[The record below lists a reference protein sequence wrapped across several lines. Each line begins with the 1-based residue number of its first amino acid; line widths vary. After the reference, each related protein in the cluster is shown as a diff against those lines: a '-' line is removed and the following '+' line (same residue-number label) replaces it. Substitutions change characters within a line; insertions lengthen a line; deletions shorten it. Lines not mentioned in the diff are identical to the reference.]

1 MSAFVIGMHAGPQNT
16 SYEELSRL
24 WKTAD
29 SRGFGWVSI
38 WDHFY
43 DDPSPHRMGTVFE
56 AVATLGALAS
66 ETSNVRIGALAMCVG
81 YRHPAV
87 LANAAATIDHISG
100 GRFELGL
107 GAGWLE
113 DEYRDYGIPFPP
125 IGIRMD
131 MLEEALHIVRGMLSS
146 DKTTYRGWHFS
157 VTDAICEPKPV
168 RGHLPVW
175 VCGGG
180 ERRTLHMAA
189 RHGDGWNVPYISPQE
204 YGHKVDVLE
213 RWCDAEDRDP
223 ALISR
228 TVNVGFYM
236 GTTAADAERKR
247 ANFDLAYAD
256 RAATQGPGMLFGTAG
271 QVVDRIGEYV
281 DAGAQGL
288 NIALRAPFDWEAIQ
302 AFYEEVI
309 PEFATPP

>member
-1 MSAFVIGMHAGPQNT
+1 MAFVIGMHAGPQHV
-16 SYEELSRL
+16 SYDELSQL
-24 WKTAD
+24 WRAAD
-29 SRGFGWVSI
+29 RGGFGWVSI

-43 DDPSPHRMGTVFE
+43 DDPSPDRSGSVFE
-56 AVATLGALAS
+56 AVATLGALAA

-131 MLEEALHIVRGMLSS
+131 MLEEALCIVRGMLGRGR
-146 DKTTYRGWHFS
+146 TTYEGWHFQ
-157 VTDAICEPKPV
+157 VANAACEPKPV
-168 RGHLPVW
+168 RGHLPIW

-189 RHGDGWNVPYISPQE
+189 RHGDGWNVPYISPDD
-204 YGHKVDVLE
+204 YRRKVDVLE
-213 RWCDAEDRDP
+213 RWCETEDRDP
-223 ALISR
+223 ALIAR

-236 GTTAADAERKR
+236 GTSAADAARKR
-247 ANFDLAYAD
+247 AGFDRVYGA
-256 RAATQGPGMLFGTAG
+256 RAETQGPGMLFGTADE
-271 QVVDRIGEYV
+271 VVERIGTYM

-288 NIALRAPFDWEAIQ
+288 NIALRAPFDWDAIQ
-302 AFYEEVI
+302 AFSEEVI
-309 PEFATPP
+309 PQFAKPH

>member
-1 MSAFVIGMHAGPQNT
+1 MAFVIGMHAGPQHV
-16 SYEELSRL
+16 SYGELSRL
-24 WKTAD
+24 WRAAD
-29 SRGFGWVSI
+29 RGGFGWVSI

-43 DDPSPHRMGTVFE
+43 DDPSPDRAGSVFE
-56 AVATLGALAS
+56 SVATLGALAA

-131 MLEEALHIVRGMLSS
+131 MLEEALCIVRGMLGSER
-146 DKTTYRGWHFS
+146 TTYEGWHFQ
-157 VTDAICEPKPV
+157 VAGAICEPKPV
-168 RGHLPVW
+168 RGHLPIW

-189 RHGDGWNVPYISPQE
+189 RHGDGWNVPYIPPEE
-204 YGHKVDVLE
+204 YRRKVDVLE
-213 RWCDAEDRDP
+213 RWCDREDRDP
-223 ALISR
+223 ALIAR

-236 GTTAADAERKR
+236 GTSPAGAARKR
-247 ANFDLAYAD
+247 ADFD
-256 RAATQGPGMLFGTAG
+256 RAYGARAEVQGPGMLFGTAAE
-271 QVVDRIGEYV
+271 VVERVGAYI

-288 NIALRAPFDWEAIQ
+288 NIALRAPFDWDAIQ
-302 AFYEEVI
+302 AFSEDVI
-309 PEFATPP
+309 PQFAGRG